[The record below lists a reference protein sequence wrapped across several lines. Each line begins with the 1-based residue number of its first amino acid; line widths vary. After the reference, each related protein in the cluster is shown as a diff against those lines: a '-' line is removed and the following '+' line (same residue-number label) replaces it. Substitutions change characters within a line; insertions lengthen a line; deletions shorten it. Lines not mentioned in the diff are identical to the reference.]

1 MSSTNIFTKPYNL
14 SNYYAALALGYN
26 EITLYQEAEA
36 ITTRALQL
44 SPTSYRARYNRAIAR
59 WKMDDLRGAV
69 ADIDILIISGGKNFP
84 GVAQTHKTLHK
95 LFELDDD
102 NKTFNNGT
110 RGARQARL
118 ARESKDLSWPQPDLA
133 PVEPSKDDHR
143 PSDEIAPGQYR
154 HGRPCRLHNLKT
166 CMHADCSFSHTPDNN
181 SIRDIDGRNVCL
193 NFLLGCCTRNKRCSY
208 RHSIDGLSEDVT
220 TKPSLDSTFTLQLQW
235 WNDPARIQEVRDLME
250 ARNTRRKLEYNI
262 RAENATEGAVEAG
275 SLQTKKKENVLP
287 DAQMQITN
295 RKNKQFYP
303 KRRTTSD
310 EKSSA
315 IKKSSTMSS
324 SKLQSIGSNTKE
336 KERKKHNARVAKRAA
351 KRDQTEESAAPD
363 RKKTSTTRTYYPE
376 SKTVK
381 SLEKLANCGFTNDEV
396 VDLMEFG
403 VNPWDEDAHS
413 VFAHVDDY

>member
-1 MSSTNIFTKPYNL
+1 MSINTKPYNL
-14 SNYYAALALGYN
+14 SNYYATLALGYN
-26 EITLYQEAEA
+26 ELTLYQEAEA
-36 ITTRALQL
+36 IATRALQL

-69 ADIDILIISGGKNFP
+69 ADIDILINSGGKNFP

-95 LFELDDD
+95 LSELGDDKYFD
-102 NKTFNNGT
+102 NST

-118 ARESKDLSWPQPDLA
+118 AQESKDLSWPQPNLP
-133 PVEPSKDDHR
+133 PVEPSKNDHR
-143 PSDEIAPGQYR
+143 PSNEIAPGQYR
-154 HGRPCRLHNLKT
+154 HARPCRLHNLKT
-166 CMHADCSFSHTPDNN
+166 CVHADCSFSHTPDNY
-181 SIRDIDGRNVCL
+181 SIQDIDGRNVCL

-208 RHSIDGLSEDVT
+208 RHSIDGLPEDVT
-220 TKPSLDSTFTLQLQW
+220 TKPSRDSTFTLQLQW

-250 ARNTRRKLEYNI
+250 ARNTRRKLEYDT
-262 RAENATEGAVEAG
+262 RAKNATEDAVETG
-275 SLQTKKKENVLP
+275 SLQAKEKEKVLP
-287 DAQMQITN
+287 DTQTPQTTN

-303 KRRTTSD
+303 KGRSTS
-310 EKSSA
+310 EKKSSA
-315 IKKSSTMSS
+315 SKKSSAMSFA
-324 SKLQSIGSNTKE
+324 KLQSIGSNTKE
-336 KERKKHNARVAKRAA
+336 KERKKEKKHKARVAKRAA
-351 KRDQTEESAAPD
+351 ERDQTEESAAPD